1 MMKSRKPIDSHS
13 LRAKPRTL
21 GKLIVVF
28 NRRGLFLITLNYI
41 EIKNEKYDVFFFYGI
56 LSDIPV

>member
-1 MMKSRKPIDSHS
+1 MMKSRKPIDSQS

-56 LSDIPV
+56 LSDIHV